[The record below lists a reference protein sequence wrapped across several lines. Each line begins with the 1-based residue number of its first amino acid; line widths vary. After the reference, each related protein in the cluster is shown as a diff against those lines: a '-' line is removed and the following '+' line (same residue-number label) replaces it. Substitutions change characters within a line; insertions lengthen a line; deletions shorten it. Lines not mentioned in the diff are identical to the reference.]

1 MIFAI
6 LCCQLMINCIEVEHA
21 CEQFDVILM
30 KKKAIILVPKNL
42 HLDSVVMSYNDKSVA
57 RV

>member
-6 LCCQLMINCIEVEHA
+6 LCCQLMINCIDVERA
-21 CEQFDVILM
+21 CEQFGVILM